1 MNLWQ
6 QLVQSAILGTQRQPF
21 QPPTLAELAAI
32 WPATTEL
39 EPEERLL
46 QAIALLTQYEAVGR
60 QPARELAFP
69 PTTPVPPETLPPAPR
84 GAVRLLKGLLTDFD
98 AKLVGEWLQ
107 VGAAYG
113 CHAPHAHLPQLLERA
128 SKDRTLAAALAPVL
142 GERGHWLLN
151 YNPEWQMSA
160 AETLDQA
167 IWQTG
172 SSEARVRF
180 LERLRGTAPQA
191 ARALL
196 AELWTK
202 EAAAERAAFLATL
215 RTGLSAADLPF
226 IESALG
232 DRSQQVRATA
242 VRLLTAVPTAPLR
255 AHILTQLSAYLV
267 LERRWLQRKL
277 TIKLPN
283 TFEPEW
289 AHWGLREQSPLGI
302 RIGQKAG
309 WLVQL
314 LGLLPPSALVEALKV
329 DPVELLTF
337 IRESDYAEGLMTA
350 LLEGAETHQ
359 DYAFLQAELRHLLR
373 LVELGQIQQSEFIER
388 FARYAP
394 ILPEAERATLLQHYL
409 TMTRAHAF
417 GDWAA
422 LQLMLRHFTRL
433 PPALTTQLL
442 TVQLPTLLQRNTRD
456 YGVGRAL
463 LDLAYQ
469 LDPVGYAQAT
479 ALFQRGPGE
488 ERPDYVDRF
497 LQIYGIRQQMQKE
510 FQP

>member
-1 MNLWQ
+1 MSSWQ
-6 QLVQSAILGTQRQPF
+6 QVVQSAILGTQRQPF
-21 QPPTLAELAAI
+21 QPPALAELTPI
-32 WPATTEL
+32 WQATADL
-39 EPEERLL
+39 APEERLL
-46 QAIALLTQYEAVGR
+46 QAIALLTQYEAVGA
-60 QPARELAFP
+60 QPARPLPFA

-98 AKLVGEWLQ
+98 AKLVGEWLYL
-107 VGAAYG
+107 GAAYG
-113 CHAPHAHLPQLLERA
+113 CYAPHTHLPQLLERA

-142 GERGHWLLN
+142 GERGRWLLT
-151 YNPEWQMSA
+151 YNPEWRISA
-160 AETLDQA
+160 AETLDQS

-172 SSEARVRF
+172 SSDARVRF
-180 LERLRGTAPQA
+180 LETLRCTAPQT
-191 ARALL
+191 ARDLL
-196 AELWTK
+196 TAVWAK
-202 EAAAERAAFLATL
+202 EAATERAAFLATL
-215 RTGLSAADLPF
+215 RTGLATADLPF
-226 IESALG
+226 IESTLG

-242 VRLLTAVPTAPLR
+242 VRLLTALPTASLR
-255 AHILTQLSAYLV
+255 TRLLTQLSSYLL

-277 TIKLPN
+277 TVNLPN
-283 TFEPEW
+283 NFDQEW
-289 AHWGLREQSPLGI
+289 AHWGLREQSPLGV

-314 LGLLPPSALVEALKV
+314 LGLLPPSAVVEALKV
-329 DPVELLTF
+329 DAIELLTL
-337 IRESDYAEGLMTA
+337 ISESDYAEGLMTA

-359 DYAFLQAELRHLLR
+359 DYAFLHAELRHLLR
-373 LVELGQIQQSEFIER
+373 LVELGQMQQSEFIER

-394 ILPEAERATLLQHYL
+394 ILPEAERVTLLHHYL
-409 TMTRAHAF
+409 TITRTHAF

-422 LQLMLRHFTRL
+422 LQMLLRHFARL
-433 PPALTTQLL
+433 TPALTTHLL
-442 TVQLPTLLQRNTRD
+442 TVQLPALLQRNTRD

-469 LDPVGYAQAT
+469 LDPAGYGQAT
-479 ALFQRGPGE
+479 VLFQRGPGE